1 MEEIIDRVP
10 REAILAELTPEKK
23 LRRTNKS
30 GNDIYI
36 VTA

>member
-23 LRRTNKS
+23 LRRTISSNVKWPS
-30 GNDIYI
+30 
-36 VTA
+36 T